1 MLVLGF
7 WVQGCK
13 VLGDKLNGILFKR
26 AFGFLGVY
34 NILRGLSQSLRQG
47 KIDRPGFLGDVGG
60 A

>member
-7 WVQGCK
+7 WVQGCE
-13 VLGDKLNGILFKR
+13 VLGDKLNRILFER
-26 AFGFLGVY
+26 AFGFLDVC

-47 KIDRPGFLGDVGG
+47 RIDRPGFLGGVGG

>member
-7 WVQGCK
+7 WVRGYV
-13 VLGDKLNGILFKR
+13 VLGDKLNGILFER

-34 NILRGLSQSLRQG
+34 NVLRGLSRSLRQG